1 MSSDMIEESAP
12 VKTKDKPKAEARNLS
27 PGIDL
32 GVVSFV
38 SPAEPVAGE
47 TNIYKLYF
55 GVETPEYKTEQAA
68 CFDLHA
74 FLGNDIQSVKG
85 YSAKN
90 FELDIPVRDD
100 GVGRYILLQPGDRA
114 LIPTGLIFD
123 LPAGTKMHIYPRS
136 GTALKKGLNLANGV
150 AVIDSDYVEQTFILL
165 TNNTTIRAKIEHNER
180 IAQAEIAP
188 TFRTYIAVTKT
199 KPAKKG
205 NRAGGFNSTGTK

>member
-12 VKTKDKPKAEARNLS
+12 VKTKDKAKNLVS
-27 PGIDL
+27 PGVDL
-32 GVVSFV
+32 GAVSFS
-38 SPAEPVAGE
+38 SPAPSPGDVS
-47 TNIYKLYF
+47 IFKLF
-55 GVETPEYKTEQAA
+55 VGVTTPEYKTEQAA

-100 GVGRYILLQPGDRA
+100 GYGERYILLQPGDRA

-150 AVIDSDYVEQTFILL
+150 AVIDSDYTDQTFILL

-180 IAQAEIAP
+180 VAQAEVAP
-188 TFRTYIAVTKT
+188 TYQFGLGITKT

-205 NRAGGFNSTGTK
+205 NRTGGFNSTGTK